1 MFLINS
7 NKILGIVTEYN
18 PFHNGHLYHL
28 EASKRQTGAETV
40 VAVMSGHFT
49 QRGEPAIADPWTRAA
64 WAVAS
69 GVDLVIELPA
79 VFATA
84 SAAYFAYGAVFLL
97 NALGCV
103 DSLCF
108 GSESGDLQQLSQLQQ
123 QLKTASPVLNAQI
136 KAQAHRSYSR
146 LRSDFL
152 SDSQPT
158 KDLPLS
164 QANDILGLAYLDALN
179 MIDSAIEPSTIQRIV
194 AGYHDE
200 SLSAEIASATAIRK
214 AIQKNAGWD
223 GFLHTMPPVT
233 SDALKSRLASR
244 GSIGPNLDLWQQWIL
259 FSLRQKP
266 LEELLQVHDMADGMA
281 QRMKQLALS
290 AQDYESFESQL
301 KTKIYTTGR
310 LKRVMAKMLL
320 GITKPDL
327 VNDLGTD
334 PCYLRIL
341 AFNDKGRKLLSEA
354 KPQLPV
360 ITNGKHY
367 RPESEAAKRQWA
379 IDCQAADLY
388 ALLEAPGH
396 RQGGMQFRKPP
407 VYIRR

>member
-64 WAVAS
+64 WAVNS
-69 GVDLVIELPA
+69 GVDLVIELPTL
-79 VFATA
+79 FATA
-84 SAAYFAYGAVFLL
+84 SAGYFAYGAVYLL

-103 DSLCF
+103 DGLCF
-108 GSESGDLQQLSQLQQ
+108 GSESGDLVRLTQLQQ
-123 QLKTASPVLNAQI
+123 QLKTAETDLNAQL
-136 KAQAHRSYSR
+136 KEQAHRSYSR
-146 LRSDFL
+146 QRSDLLNDFL
-152 SDSQPT
+152 SPELLQ
-158 KDLPLS
+158 LN
-164 QANDILGLAYLDALN
+164 QANDILGLAYLDALALLK
-179 MIDSAIEPSTIQRIV
+179 SSIEPSTIQRIV

-200 SLSAEIASATAIRK
+200 SLSSEIASATAIRK
-214 AIQKNAGWD
+214 ALALGTD
-223 GFLHTMPPVT
+223 FDELVHTLPPAT
-233 SDALKSRLASR
+233 AEGLNSRLASL
-244 GSIGPNLDLWQQWIL
+244 GSIGPNLDLWQEWVL

-266 LEELLQVHDMADGMA
+266 LDQLLAVHDMADGLA
-281 QRMKQLALS
+281 QRMKQLALES
-290 AQDYESFESQL
+290 QDYHTFEAQL
-301 KTKIYTTGR
+301 KTKIYTNGR

-320 GITKPDL
+320 GIDKSDL
-327 VNDLGTD
+327 LNDFGTN
-334 PCYLRIL
+334 PAHIRIL
-341 AFNDKGRKLLSEA
+341 AFNDKGRKLLNEA
-354 KPQLPV
+354 KPHLPV

-367 RPESEAAKRQWA
+367 RPESNLAKRQWE
-379 IDCQAADLY
+379 IDCLAADLY
-388 ALLEAPGH
+388 ALLETPGQ